1 VEALRKLGQ
10 EKWALKMKEQV
21 PLKLEMLVLTQHQL
35 QLLQLEM
42 LELKQHRKQVALVR
56 VWEQLQPVVL
66 SQQEEWFLE
75 AVSALAEVE
84 QLA

>member
-1 VEALRKLGQ
+1 
-10 EKWALKMKEQV
+10 
-21 PLKLEMLVLTQHQL
+21 
-35 QLLQLEM
+35 M

>member
-21 PLKLEMLVLTQHQL
+21 PLKLEMSVLTQHHL

-42 LELKQHRKQVALVR
+42 LELKQHRKQLALVR
-56 VWEQLQPVVL
+56 VGEQLLPVVL

>member
-1 VEALRKLGQ
+1 
-10 EKWALKMKEQV
+10 
-21 PLKLEMLVLTQHQL
+21 
-35 QLLQLEM
+35 M

-66 SQQEEWFLE
+66 SQQEWFLE